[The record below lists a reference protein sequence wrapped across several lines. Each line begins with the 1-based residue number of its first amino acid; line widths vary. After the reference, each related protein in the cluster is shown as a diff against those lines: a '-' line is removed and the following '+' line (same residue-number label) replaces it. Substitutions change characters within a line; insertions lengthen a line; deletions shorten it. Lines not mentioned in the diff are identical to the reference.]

1 MKKSYMRRW
10 AICICAFVLAVSTV
24 TAQKKKVLPKAVPG
38 TSEPLALV
46 SLGDCTPGLAPFNFN
61 SDNSKWN
68 FRKQ

>member
-10 AICICAFVLAVSTV
+10 AICIC
-24 TAQKKKVLPKAVPG
+24 

-46 SLGDCTPGLAPFNFN
+46 SLGDCTPALAPFDFS